1 MSWRFNAL
9 VLTTILALGFSALA
23 TSEPRYVIL
32 LIGDGMDDSQI
43 TLARNYLKGA
53 QGRLQM
59 DSLPFRSSVQ
69 VITMSEQDPSKPVYV
84 ADSANT
90 ATTLATGQV
99 TSRGRIATTAKTDKD
114 LTTIAELAKA
124 AGYATGIVTTA
135 SITDATPAA
144 FISHIGLRGCQNS
157 ERMWTATSLDKS
169 RQGCEADLKANGGK
183 GSIAEQIAEGT
194 TDLILGGGNKHF
206 QIMAETTDQTVQSI
220 AEANGYS
227 VIHNTKVLQAM
238 TGEEKILGLFAR
250 KTMEVKLRGKD
261 DRKAEH
267 PKRKI
272 KNWLSWSPNTA
283 TLPEPMQCEANPDFA
298 NTPTLPTMTQAALD
312 LLVKRGGDKGFFLM
326 VESAS
331 IDKQAHRRNPCGQ
344 IGELE
349 QLDDALKKALTFAKQ
364 HANTLI
370 LVTADH
376 GHAAQ
381 IIPLRYALPK
391 KLSTPDKAKFDK
403 SKADIYSPGKV
414 ALLQTADDQI
424 MVINYATNNAS
435 SADHTG
441 TQVPLMSNQPLPGM
455 MQQSEIFS
463 IMQKYLQL

>member
-1 MSWRFNAL
+1 MSWRLNAIL
-9 VLTTILALGFSALA
+9 LTTLLVLGFSALA
-23 TSEPRYVIL
+23 ASEPRYIIL

-59 DSLPFRSSVQ
+59 DSLPYRSSVQ
-69 VITMSEQDPSKPVYV
+69 VITVSEQDPSKPLYV

-90 ATTLATGQV
+90 ATTIATGQL
-99 TSRGRIATTAKTDKD
+99 TSRGRIATSAKYDKD
-114 LTTIAELAKA
+114 LTTIAELAKTS
-124 AGYATGIVTTA
+124 GYATGIVTTA

-144 FISHIGLRGCQNS
+144 FISHISLRGCQNP
-157 ERMWTATSLDKS
+157 EHMLTATSLDKS

-183 GSIAEQIAEGT
+183 GSIVEQIATGT
-194 TDLILGGGNKHF
+194 SDLLLGGGKKYF
-206 QIMAETTDQTVQSI
+206 QVTAEASETTVQSM

-227 VIHNTKVLQAM
+227 IITHKKALQTLKPEQKA
-238 TGEEKILGLFAR
+238 IGLFSR
-250 KTMEVKLRGKD
+250 KSMEVKLRGEN
-261 DRKAEH
+261 DRKAER

-283 TLPEPMQCEANPDFA
+283 TLPSPMRCEPNPDFSD
-298 NTPTLPTMTQAALD
+298 TPTLPEMTQAAMD

-349 QLDDALKKALTFAKQ
+349 QLDDALTVALQFAKQ

-376 GHAAQ
+376 GHATQ
-381 IIPLRYALPK
+381 IIPLRSPLP
-391 KLSTPDKAKFDK
+391 
-403 SKADIYSPGKV
+403 SKISKVDIYSPGHV

-441 TQVPLMSNQPLPGM
+441 TQVPLMSNKPLPGM
-455 MQQSEIFS
+455 MQQAEIFR
-463 IMQKYLQL
+463 IMREYLQL